1 MKTRTRNLKRLLS
14 LALCLC
20 MVTGLLP
27 ATALAADAPA
37 ITTESLAEATVGEEY
52 TAQLAATASDRNG
65 ALTWEAT
72 DLPDWLTL
80 TDNGGG
86 TATLDGKPTETGDF
100 SVTVTVTETI
110 PAAEPEEPAEGTE
123 PDQGTDPEQEPAPA
137 ESSVLTASKEYTL
150 TVVEAMPV
158 DVPDSG
164 PGVSLLSIAGKQE
177 LSFNLYLQPESG
189 ETIGQEDKITQFSI
203 ADELFM
209 TVDGYPGNNPT
220 KIALISGKMDVAA
233 LSETNLNDNAL
244 FLSVGEI
251 VNGVQNGTMNAVSG
265 VSRQLVADHFRTV
278 DSAGSVPVAANEIS
292 TLNNGEEYRFLVWD
306 GAEGGNQTVYYSSET
321 YTYTADN
328 AIPMTVTKDGQPVT
342 GFSNTDT
349 IVITATLTGTL
360 TNPVEVMSVWFDNT
374 PVYLDK
380 VDVLTFGSQVTIT
393 LRGLYQAEY
402 DSTIGQEIKSDPLPP
417 GNYQIHFW
425 DDGNHSTEYISTAT
439 YTVTPGGVEPGG
451 EQGIYGADAFFT
463 TQRDNNDTERILSG
477 QPYSLYLYT
486 NQPLTG
492 TETATATVY
501 YTPSGGG
508 GQRSFEVT
516 LKGTANGYVLS
527 GRGTLDN
534 DVTGTVNK
542 VTFQLGNDEK
552 EVDIGKDVIST
563 VQVTFEGYAGDGVAK
578 YLKVYNNGS
587 ETPMESV
594 YLGTKATPDSTYV
607 TAASNA
613 TFKVT
618 GTQNGREVEYAE
630 TSTVSGNAVTLTLA
644 NKELKKVTPSVQAGY
659 SKLFSYQYTLKW
671 YKEQDATEPI
681 ATGSSYYLLPGETV
695 YVQATPVGTLLLSEY
710 QTSNREQVSNSDT
723 TPTIKLNALAKNNI
737 SGKVTLTGS
746 NNTSLS
752 GVKITVTNTVNGS
765 AVSKSTTTG
774 TDGSFAFNMPVLEG
788 AVLTAS
794 RGDLGPAT
802 QELTAG
808 QDHINI
814 AITLAVRQG
823 VITLPQRNLF
833 ASCTLTTQDGD
844 PVAFTTSGDK
854 QYIYLTDPNAVAN
867 QILKMHLD
875 TTNNT
880 NYTDFQVDLDG
891 NGCAT
896 VPLSAIHWTKRGG
909 IFFTLSN
916 PGRQICYALLY
927 DRDGTLLDV
936 EKRSILASTDTRLW
950 YCSPYLAAGSY
961 TYLFMVKNTWQAISD
976 VQDSLEKTKAAL
988 TPDLYLEKAFTITNN
1003 SWLSDEGTLP
1013 SKSKGTDLEL
1023 EASGL
1028 SVTAENDV
1036 ISVRMTVAPKDGAGH
1051 NALQISLFTNQTSST
1066 NEKQPDVLNGSLYI
1080 NGKRSGSEVYI
1091 DPNDEIMEFNFDGIY
1106 RIKIPDVDK
1115 YGGWPVTLQWQSY
1128 RTNLDRVEA
1137 LAHASLD
1144 WGDTYHYVGETT
1156 LYEPAITLYAPEAV
1170 ADSSFYVYG
1179 SAPANSTVTLFVD
1192 GVETAQLKVNK
1203 YGLYN
1208 VQLSLDNP
1216 IGPGYHTVSAKAVT
1230 SDGATATSNVMD
1242 VRYNAS
1248 LPVLTKIE
1256 LTDRYSKFITVWDS
1270 ETGTIPYNHNYYY
1283 YMPNTPMK
1291 YRLTFDN
1298 GSAKSSDLKEVTV
1311 YLPRADGVEKLKA
1324 TYQSNGQWVT
1334 GDYLCGNNPPTG
1346 AWVYYVPN
1354 EPAAQLTDGEYEA
1367 LKEAVAAEKNDKVA
1381 TDQQNEVNGK
1391 LTNAGLNNVT
1401 WTDGKPTEGTLT
1413 FTNGSNTYNFK
1424 ITRSETTETSKTFP
1438 TMPKGTELTDQMNK
1452 GFTFMNTGDNTQYTR
1467 MGTVDGKFTVETVS
1481 KYQAGSNDIWKH
1493 EIMTMNK
1500 YVQVVYDASS
1510 KTVSTTTYENT
1521 ATDEGQIKEPDS
1533 DPNNTLTDTY
1543 TKNGTTYYNLKTEAD
1558 NRYKTQQVLD
1568 VWQAFYAAMDDA
1580 EQKLEN
1586 GTASSNTLTRS
1597 MTQRSG
1603 TGDDGFTPTGPP
1615 PEPPS
1620 GPPIGVDPDMAYMSI
1635 LLQILEQNGVDDMN
1649 KELFW
1654 TANAN
1659 RETLGG
1665 GLYNNL
1671 KWKVGEKQ
1679 LEMVKDYLKNATDA
1693 TKAAGKSTEELAKWA
1708 MKQLGDGIWN
1718 QITNTLGF
1726 GKSKEMRELTKK
1738 AYDAL
1743 REAEKNGQKIDWTGF
1758 PFNDECPDPREK
1770 QDPDKDKDNDGGGG
1784 SGGSEEPGGG
1794 GEEPGGGDEPGGDE
1808 PGGEE
1813 PGGEEPGGG
1822 DEPGGGGEEPGGG
1835 GEEPGSEG
1843 PQEPGISEPVPDR
1856 PKPVIDPS
1864 GYVYEAVENNRL
1876 EGVSASVYEV
1886 NKTTGERTLWDASV
1900 ADQVNPQT
1908 TGEDGYY
1915 EWFVPEG
1922 GWSVTVSK
1930 EGYEAYTTGKDD
1942 GSGATQADDGSTW
1955 YMPVPP
1961 VQLDVNIGLTSLAA
1975 PEVESLTA
1983 ATDGVYIA
1991 FSQYMKVASLTNN
2004 VFTLKANGKD
2014 VPFTVECATEYAPDG
2029 TTALTRSVILRPTS
2043 GALNLGDTVVVNVDS
2058 TAENYAGKTLRASR
2072 FTQALSV
2079 VATPQAAKPTATVGS
2094 GKVAANTSV
2103 ELKTGTDDAR
2113 IFYTTDGSDPST
2125 SSKLYTGPILI
2136 AATTTI
2142 KAIAVKAGMKN
2153 SEIAT
2158 FTYTVKTSGDNGG
2171 GTVTPQPPVNPGGSS
2186 GGGGSS
2192 SYSISVPDSSS
2203 IRGGSISVSPRRADK
2218 GDTVTITVKP
2228 DDGYELNTLTV
2239 TDAKGNE
2246 LEVTDK
2252 GSGKYTFSMP
2262 GSSVKIQVSFK
2273 EIAEQVTNPFADVYE
2288 SDYYYDAVLWAVA
2301 NGVTNGTSA
2310 TTFSPNAPVTR
2321 AQMVTFLWRAY
2332 GSPKATGS
2340 NPFADVSAD
2349 AYYYDA
2355 VLWAVAN
2362 GVTNGTSATTFSP
2375 DAPVTRAQAVTF
2387 QWRAA
2392 GSPVVAGDSFDDVAA
2407 DAYYAGAVTW
2417 AVANGIT
2424 NGTGGNKFSPEVTVT
2439 RAQAVTFLWREL
2451 A

>member
-1 MKTRTRNLKRLLS
+1 MPCREDHSRHTPGERKEIRMKTKLLKRIVSLL
-14 LALCLC
+14 LCICMVAGLLPVTAGAAGDGTQGNPFQAGFLLYVNNE
-20 MVTGLLP
+20 MVTGSPIWQNNETDEFKLELNGIP
-27 ATALAADAPA
+27 APR
-37 ITTESLAEATVGEEY
+37 AEGEEGILSITLY
-52 TAQLAATASDRNG
+52 LADDSSGSR
-65 ALTWEAT
+65 LKQI
-72 DLPDWLTL
+72 
-80 TDNGGG
+80 G
-86 TATLDGKPTETGDF
+86 TATANNYNTTAKAYQFTWNNGLRDPDNPSTQLMPDGTYYVWAIANVLGADGKFLREDYYNAGQ
-100 SVTVTVTETI
+100 VTVR
-110 PAAEPEEPAEGTE
+110 EGTS
-123 PDQGTDPEQEPAPA
+123 TR
-137 ESSVLTASKEYTL
+137 
-150 TVVEAMPV
+150 
-158 DVPDSG
+158 
-164 PGVSLLSIAGKQE
+164 
-177 LSFNLYLQPESG
+177 
-189 ETIGQEDKITQFSI
+189 TID
-203 ADELFM
+203 
-209 TVDGYPGNNPT
+209 
-220 KIALISGKMDVAA
+220 
-233 LSETNLNDNAL
+233 
-244 FLSVGEI
+244 
-251 VNGVQNGTMNAVSG
+251 
-265 VSRQLVADHFRTV
+265 
-278 DSAGSVPVAANEIS
+278 
-292 TLNNGEEYRFLVWD
+292 
-306 GAEGGNQTVYYSSET
+306 
-321 YTYTADN
+321 
-328 AIPMTVTKDGQPVT
+328 MTVTRDGAAVT
-342 GFSNTDT
+342 EFANTDT
-349 IVITATLTGTL
+349 ITIKANMPSGL
-360 TNPVEVMSVWFDNT
+360 TNAPEVNSVFFGNT
-374 PVYLDK
+374 WIYIETG
-380 VDVLTFGSQVTIT
+380 DVGISGTQVTIT
-393 LRGLYQAEY
+393 LHGLYKAEY
-402 DSTIGQEIKSDPLPP
+402 DPETKTEVKGALLSPGSGTITF
-417 GNYQIHFW
+417 Y
-425 DDGNHSTEYISTAT
+425 DDGNGGIPYVSNAT

-463 TQRDNNDTERILSG
+463 IQRENDTERILSG

-492 TETATATVY
+492 TETATATIHYNDGSAKTKVVNL
-501 YTPSGGG
+501 SG
-508 GQRSFEVT
+508 E
-516 LKGTANGYVLS
+516 KGGYVLS
-527 GRGTLDN
+527 GGGTLDDSN
-534 DVTGTVNK
+534 DPSAGVTGTISK
-542 VTFQLGNDEK
+542 VTFQLGDDTKDVTISK
-552 EVDIGKDVIST
+552 EVIST
-563 VQVTFEGYAGDGVAK
+563 VQVNFTGSAGKGVAK
-578 YLKVYNNGS
+578 YLKVYEGDNLL
-587 ETPMESV
+587 ETVS
-594 YLGTKATPDSTYV
+594 LGRDAAPKPTYV
-607 TAASNA
+607 TVPS
-613 TFKVT
+613 TSSLTYKVT
-618 GTQNGREVEYAE
+618 GTVSGREVEYA
-630 TSTVSGNAVTLTLA
+630 TGIASGNAVSLTLA
-644 NKELKKVTPSVQAGY
+644 DKELTKVTPSVQAGY

-671 YKEQDATEPI
+671 YASDGEDAKPI

-710 QTSNREQVSNSDT
+710 QTSNREQVSNSNT
-723 TPTIKLNALAKNNI
+723 TPTIKLKALAKNDI

-752 GVKITVTNTVNGS
+752 GVMITVTNTVNGS

-774 TDGSFAFNMPVLEG
+774 TDGSFAFNMPVLDG

-794 RGDLGPAT
+794 RGDLGSET
-802 QELTAG
+802 KSLTA
-808 QDHINI
+808 DSDNTNI
-814 AITLAVRQG
+814 EITLSARKG

-833 ASCTLTTQDGD
+833 ASCTLTTQGGD
-844 PVAFTTSGDK
+844 PVAFTTSSDK
-854 QYIYLTDPNAVAN
+854 QYIYLTDPTEAAN
-867 QILKMHLD
+867 QTLKMHLD

-880 NYTDFQVDLDG
+880 NYTDFQVTLNE

-896 VPLSAIHWTKRGG
+896 VSLSAIQWTKRGG

-927 DRDGTLLDV
+927 DGDGTLLDV

-950 YCSPYLAAGSY
+950 YCSPYLDAGSY

-976 VQDSLEKTKAAL
+976 VQDSLEKTKEAL

-1179 SAPANSTVTLFVD
+1179 NAPADSTVTLFVD

-1270 ETGTIPYNHNYYY
+1270 ETGTIPYNCNYYY

-1324 TYQSNGQWVT
+1324 TWKGNGVWET
-1334 GDYLCGNNPPTG
+1334 EEYLCGNNPPTG

-1354 EPAAQLTDGEYEA
+1354 EPAAQLTSEEYTA
-1367 LKEAVAAEKNDKVA
+1367 LQNVVEAEKSDKVA

-1424 ITRSETTETSKTFP
+1424 ITRKEEATGAADAISKLP
-1438 TMPKGTELTDQMNK
+1438 TMPSGTALTDQMDQ

-1467 MGTVDGKFTVETVS
+1467 MGTVKGEFTVETVS
-1481 KYQAGSNDIWKH
+1481 KYQAGNNYIWKH
-1493 EIMTMNK
+1493 ETMTMNK
-1500 YVQVVYDASS
+1500 YVQEVYDASS
-1510 KTVSTTTYENT
+1510 GAVSTTTYENT
-1521 ATDEGQIKEPDS
+1521 ATGKGKIKEPDS
-1533 DPNNTLTDTY
+1533 DPNNTLTNTY

-1568 VWQAFYAAMDDA
+1568 VWQAFYAALDET
-1580 EQKLEN
+1580 EQKLEGN
-1586 GTASSNTLTRS
+1586 GTASSNALTRS
-1597 MTQRSG
+1597 ITQRSS
-1603 TGDDGFTPTGPP
+1603 TGDDGFTPSGPP
-1615 PEPPS
+1615 PAPPS

-1635 LLQILEQNGVDDMN
+1635 LLQMLEQNGVDDIN
-1649 KELFW
+1649 SELFW

-1693 TKAAGKSTEELAKWA
+1693 TKAAGKGTEELAKWA
-1708 MKQLGDGIWN
+1708 MEQLEDGIWN

-1743 REAEKNGQKIDWTGF
+1743 REAERNGQEIDWTGF

-1784 SGGSEEPGGG
+1784 SGGDEP
-1794 GEEPGGGDEPGGDE
+1794 GGDEPGGEGPGGEE

-1813 PGGEEPGGG
+1813 PGGEEPGG
-1822 DEPGGGGEEPGGG
+1822 EEPGG
-1835 GEEPGSEG
+1835 EG

-1864 GYVYEAVENNRL
+1864 GYVYEAVENNHL

-1886 NKTTGERTLWDASV
+1886 DKDTGVRTLWDASV

-1930 EGYEAYTTGKDD
+1930 EGYKAYTTGQND
-1942 GSGATQADDGSTW
+1942 GSDAKKAGETW

-1961 VQLDVNIGLTSLAA
+1961 VQLDVNIGLISLAA
-1975 PEVESLTA
+1975 PEVESVTA

-1991 FSQYMKVASLTNN
+1991 FSQYMKESSLTDN
-2004 VFTLKANGKD
+2004 VFTLNVNGK
-2014 VPFTVECATEYAPDG
+2014 PAAFTVESATEYAPG
-2029 TTALTRSVILRPTS
+2029 GAALTRSVILRPTS

-2058 TAENYAGKTLRASR
+2058 TAENYAGTTLRASR

-2158 FTYTVKTSGDNGG
+2158 FIYTVKTSGDNGG
-2171 GTVTPQPPVNPGGSS
+2171 GTVTPQPPINPGGSS

-2203 IRGGSISVSPRRADK
+2203 IQGGTVTVSPKQAAK
-2218 GDTVTITVKP
+2218 GTTVTITVKP
-2228 DDGYELNTLTV
+2228 DQGYELDTVTV

-2246 LEVTDK
+2246 LTLTNK
-2252 GSGKYTFSMP
+2252 GNGRYTFEMP
-2262 GSSVKIQVSFK
+2262 ASNVKIQVSFK
-2273 EIAEQVTNPFADVYE
+2273 ERAGQVDNPFTDVSE
-2288 SDYYYDAVLWAVA
+2288 SAYYYDAVMWAVA

-2310 TTFSPNAPVTR
+2310 TTFSPDVTVTR

-2362 GVTNGTSATTFSP
+2362 GITVGTSATTFSP

-2392 GSPVVAGDSFDDVAA
+2392 GSPAATGNSFDDVAA
-2407 DAYYAGAVTW
+2407 DAYYAQAVTW

-2424 NGTGGNKFSPEVTVT
+2424 VGTGAGKFSPDAPVT

>member
-1 MKTRTRNLKRLLS
+1 MKSKKLRGLISWL
-14 LALCLC
+14 LCLC

-27 ATALAADAPA
+27 ATALAANAPT
-37 ITTESLAEATVGEEY
+37 ITTDTLEAATVGVYYE
-52 TAQLAATASDRNG
+52 TTLTATASVQNG
-65 ALTWEAT
+65 ELTWSAT
-72 DLPDWLTL
+72 GLPNGLALSGSGETAVLT
-80 TDNGGG
+80 G
-86 TATLDGKPTETGDF
+86 TPTEAGTF
-100 SVTVTVTETI
+100 TVTVTVKETI
-110 PAAEPEEPAEGTE
+110 PAETEEPAE
-123 PDQGTDPEQEPAPA
+123 EPAAEEPA
-137 ESSVLTASKEYTL
+137 EEPAGEPAEEPAGEPAEEPAEEPAGEPAAGAEPTVLTAWKEYTL
-150 TVVEAMPV
+150 TV
-158 DVPDSG
+158 
-164 PGVSLLSIAGKQE
+164 
-177 LSFNLYLQPESG
+177 
-189 ETIGQEDKITQFSI
+189 
-203 ADELFM
+203 
-209 TVDGYPGNNPT
+209 
-220 KIALISGKMDVAA
+220 AA
-233 LSETNLNDNAL
+233 A
-244 FLSVGEI
+244 
-251 VNGVQNGTMNAVSG
+251 
-265 VSRQLVADHFRTV
+265 
-278 DSAGSVPVAANEIS
+278 PANEPETDPNRGTEPEVDPNRGTDPEAEPNRGTVPENGGGTRGGPIS
-292 TLNNGEEYRFLVWD
+292 ID
-306 GAEGGNQTVYYSSET
+306 
-321 YTYTADN
+321 
-328 AIPMTVTKDGQPVT
+328 MTVTKDGQRVT
-342 GFSNTDT
+342 SFSNTDT
-349 IVITATLTGTL
+349 IVIKATMTGTL
-360 TNPVEVMSVWFDNT
+360 TNPAKVISVWFNST
-374 PVYLDK
+374 PVYLDEGA
-380 VDVLTFGSQVTIT
+380 VSISGSQVTIT
-393 LRGLYQAEY
+393 LHGLCKAKY
-402 DSTIGQEIKSDPLPP
+402 DNTTGQEIQSDPLPP
-417 GNYQIHFW
+417 GNSYQIHFW
-425 DDGNHSTEYISTAT
+425 DDGNDSTQYISNAT

-463 TQRDNNDTERILSG
+463 TQRDNNNTERILSG

-486 NQPLTG
+486 EQPLTG
-492 TETATATVY
+492 TETATATVS

-508 GQRSFEVT
+508 QQSFEVP
-516 LKGTANGYVLS
+516 LAGTAGGYVLS
-527 GRGTLDN
+527 GGGTLGDST
-534 DVTGTVNK
+534 DPSKSVTGTVNK
-542 VTFQLGNDEK
+542 VTFKLGDDTKTKDVAINK
-552 EVDIGKDVIST
+552 EVIST
-563 VQVTFEGYAGDGVAK
+563 VQVTFTGAAGDGVAK

-594 YLGTKATPDSTYV
+594 YLGTKATPDSTFV
-607 TAASNA
+607 TTTTNTT

-618 GTQNGREVEYAE
+618 GTQNGREVEYA
-630 TSTVSGNAVTLTLA
+630 TGTASGNQVSLTLKNVTLT
-644 NKELKKVTPSVQAGY
+644 KVTPSVQAG
-659 SKLFSYQYTLKW
+659 SSALSSYQYALKW
-671 YKEQDATEPI
+671 YASNVEDAKPI
-681 ATGSSYYLLPGETV
+681 ATGSSYYLFSGETV
-695 YVQATPVGTLLLSEY
+695 YVQASPAGSLLTKY
-710 QTSNREQVSNSDT
+710 QTSDRAQVSDSNT
-723 TPTIKLNALAKNNI
+723 TPTIKLNELTKYNI
-737 SGKVTLTGS
+737 SGKVTLTD
-746 NNTSLS
+746 NNTPLS
-752 GVKITVTNTVNGS
+752 GVTITVTNTVDGS
-765 AVSKSTTTG
+765 SASNSTTTG
-774 TDGSFAFNMPVLEG
+774 TGGSFTLTTPVLEG

-794 RGDLGPAT
+794 RGDLEAKT
-802 QELTAG
+802 HSLKANQNN
-808 QDHINI
+808 DNI
-814 AITLAVRQG
+814 QITLSARKG
-823 VITLPQRNLF
+823 MITLPQQNLF
-833 ASCTLTTQDGD
+833 ASCTLTTSDGES
-844 PVAFTTSGDK
+844 VAFTTSGDK
-854 QYIYLTDPNAVAN
+854 QYIYLTDPTVAAN
-867 QILKMHLD
+867 QTLNMRLN
-875 TTNNT
+875 TTSMRKYADLT
-880 NYTDFQVDLDG
+880 VPLDG

-896 VPLSAIHWTKRGG
+896 ILSNGIRWIDRGRVC
-909 IFFTLSN
+909 FTLSN
-916 PGRQICYALLY
+916 PGRQLCYALLY
-927 DRDGTLLDV
+927 DGNGTLLDV
-936 EKRSILASTDTRLW
+936 DKRGGVASTAAKITYNSNYLDT
-950 YCSPYLAAGSY
+950 GNY
-961 TYLFMVKNTWQAISD
+961 TYLFMGKNTWQAISG
-976 VQDSLEKTKAAL
+976 VQDSLEETKATL
-988 TPDLYLEKAFTITNN
+988 SPDLYLEKSFTIGEESRLTFA
-1003 SWLSDEGTLP
+1003 GTLP
-1013 SKSKGTDLEL
+1013 MYAKENDLNL
-1023 EASGL
+1023 ETSGL
-1028 SVTAENDV
+1028 SVTAESNL
-1036 ISVRMTVAPKDGAGH
+1036 ISVRMTVAPKEATNSD
-1051 NALQISLFTNQTSST
+1051 SLYVYLYTNQTSTHTESAS
-1066 NEKQPDVLNGSLYI
+1066 PHIINGSLYI
-1080 NGKRSGSEVYI
+1080 NGKHPDAGDVWI
-1091 DPNDEIMEFNFDGIY
+1091 DPNNSPNDTVFTGLY
-1106 RIKIPDVDK
+1106 RIRLNGVVEK

-1137 LAHASLD
+1137 LAQASLD
-1144 WGDTYHYVGETT
+1144 KGDTYHYVGETT

-1179 SAPANSTVTLFVD
+1179 NAPANSTVTLFVD
-1192 GVETAQLKVNK
+1192 GVETAQLNANDS
-1203 YGLYN
+1203 GLYN
-1208 VQLSLDNP
+1208 AQLSLDNP
-1216 IGPGYHTVSAKAVT
+1216 IGPGYHTVFAKAVT

-1256 LTDRYSKFITVWDS
+1256 LTNYRKNYITAWDS
-1270 ETGTIPYNHNYYY
+1270 EAGAASKNYNYYY

-1298 GSAKSSDLKEVTV
+1298 ITNGNELKEVTV

-1324 TYQSNGQWVT
+1324 TYQEHGVWET
-1334 GDYLCGNNPPTG
+1334 EEYLCGNNPPTG

-1354 EPAAQLTDGEYEA
+1354 EPAAQLTSEEYAA
-1367 LKEAVAAEKNDKVA
+1367 LQEVVAADQSDSNKVA
-1381 TDQQNEVNGK
+1381 DSNKNAVENALG
-1391 LTNAGLNNVT
+1391 NAGLNNVT
-1401 WTDGKPTEGTLT
+1401 WTDGKPTSGTLT
-1413 FTNGSNTYNFK
+1413 FINGGNTYNFK
-1424 ITRSETTETSKTFP
+1424 ITRSETSGAAEAISNLP
-1438 TMPKGTELTDQMNK
+1438 TTPTGDELTAQMNQ
-1452 GFTFMNTGDNTQYTR
+1452 GFTFMNTGDNTQYTC
-1467 MGTVDGKFTVETVS
+1467 MGRVNGVFTVETVS
-1481 KYQAGSNDIWKH
+1481 KYQAGDSTIWKH
-1493 EIMTMNK
+1493 ETMTMNK
-1500 YVQVVYDASS
+1500 YVQEVYDASS
-1510 KTVSTTTYENT
+1510 GTVSITTYENT
-1521 ATDEGQIKEPDS
+1521 ATGTDQIAEPQG
-1533 DPNNTLTDTY
+1533 DPDTKLTGEY
-1543 TKNGTTYYNLKTEAD
+1543 KTEAD
-1558 NRYKTQQVLD
+1558 NMYNAQQVLD

-1603 TGDDGFTPTGPP
+1603 TGDDGFTPSGPP
-1615 PEPPS
+1615 PTPPS

-1635 LLQILEQNGVDDMN
+1635 LLQMLEQNGVDDIDS
-1649 KELFW
+1649 ELFW

-1708 MKQLGDGIWN
+1708 MEQLEDGIWN

-1743 REAEKNGQKIDWTGF
+1743 RQAEKNGQNIDWTGF

-1784 SGGSEEPGGG
+1784 SGGDESGGGDTSGGGDDGSGGGDDGSGG
-1794 GEEPGGGDEPGGDE
+1794 GEPGGDEPGGDE
-1808 PGGEE
+1808 P
-1813 PGGEEPGGG
+1813 
-1822 DEPGGGGEEPGGG
+1822 G

-1856 PKPVIDPS
+1856 PKPAIDPS

-1886 NKTTGERTLWDASV
+1886 NKDTGVRTLWDASV

-1930 EGYEAYTTGKDD
+1930 EGYEDYTTGQND
-1942 GSGATQADDGSTW
+1942 GSGATKAGETW

-2004 VFTLKANGKD
+2004 VFTLKANGKEVD
-2014 VPFTVECATEYAPDG
+2014 FTVECATEKAPNG
-2029 TTALTRSVILRPTS
+2029 TELTRSVVLSPTS
-2043 GALNLGDTVVVNVDS
+2043 GVLNLGDTVVVNVDS

-2079 VATPQAAKPTATVGS
+2079 VETPRAAQPTAAPSGGEVATNTTVTLSCEEG
-2094 GKVAANTSV
+2094 G
-2103 ELKTGTDDAR
+2103 R
-2113 IFYTTDGSDPST
+2113 IFYTTDDSEPNLN
-2125 SSKLYTGPILI
+2125 SKLYTGPILI
-2136 AATTTI
+2136 TATTTI

-2203 IRGGSISVSPRRADK
+2203 IQGGTVTVSPKQAAK
-2218 GDTVTITVKP
+2218 GTTVTITVKP
-2228 DDGYELNTLTV
+2228 DQGYELDTLTV

-2246 LEVTDK
+2246 LTLTEQ
-2252 GSGKYTFSMP
+2252 GNGKYIFTMP

-2273 EIAEQVTNPFADVYE
+2273 ERAGQVDNPFTDVSE
-2288 SDYYYDAVLWAVA
+2288 SAYYYDAVMWAVA

-2310 TTFSPNAPVTR
+2310 TTFSPDVTVTR

-2362 GVTNGTSATTFSP
+2362 GITVGTSVTTFSP

-2392 GSPVVAGDSFDDVAA
+2392 GSPAATGNSFDDVAA
-2407 DAYYAGAVTW
+2407 DAYYAQAVTW

-2424 NGTGGNKFSPEVTVT
+2424 VGTGAGKFSPDAPVT